1 METKADAPAE
11 TPAEVPEQFL
21 TQVPTTKS
29 AKHPWRV
36 ATGKKVAERNRVAFD
51 PKKNQKTPAAPAKQ
65 REQKVDR
72 KRQR

>member
-11 TPAEVPEQFL
+11 TPAEVPEQSL
-21 TQVPTTKS
+21 TKVPTTKP

-36 ATGKKVAERNRVAFD
+36 ATGKKVAERNCVVRE

-65 REQKVDR
+65 RGK
-72 KRQR
+72 K